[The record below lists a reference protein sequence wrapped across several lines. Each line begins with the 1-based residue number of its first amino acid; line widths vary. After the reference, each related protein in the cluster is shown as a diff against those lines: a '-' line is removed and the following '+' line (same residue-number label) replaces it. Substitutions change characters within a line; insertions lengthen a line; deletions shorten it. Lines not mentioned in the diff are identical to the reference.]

1 MFGFCGILRT
11 KGKGKVIPVL
21 FFNQA
26 PQQEGILEEWKHNS
40 THS

>member
-1 MFGFCGILRT
+1 
-11 KGKGKVIPVL
+11 VL

-40 THS
+40 THSWPWH